1 MRRRAFLTGAMALLG
16 TAAFAQAAGPPI
28 WFEGPSSVTIPLKR
42 AIDGKLYLSV
52 PVMGRDLLL
61 FLDTGATTVIDI
73 NVARKLGVPL
83 VDTGQEGF
91 GLTGMAG
98 KRISTHVDLRLGA
111 LKITHMPVDCLDLTQ
126 LRAVSRGNGMP
137 DFDGV
142 IGAELLTELQA
153 EIDFGRLT
161 LKVKRPG

>member
-1 MRRRAFLTGAMALLG
+1 MRRRAFVVGAFGLLG
-16 TAAFAQAAGPPI
+16 LAASAPAEPTT
-28 WFEGPSSVTIPLKR
+28 WFEGPASVTIPLKR
-42 AIDGKLYLSV
+42 AVDGKLYFAV
-52 PVMGRDLLL
+52 PVMGRTLLM

-73 NVARKLGVPL
+73 AVARKLGLPL

-91 GLTGMAG
+91 GLTGVAG

-111 LKITHMPVDCLDLTQ
+111 LRITSLPVDCLDLSQ

-142 IGAELLTELQA
+142 IGAELLTELKA

-161 LKVKRPG
+161 LTVKRPG